1 MDRRL
6 VDIETKLAF
15 LEDSLLALNQSLCR
29 QQEQI
34 SQLESTC
41 RLLLARVQELAAI
54 GDRSK
59 TSEETPPHY

>member
-15 LEDSLLALNQSLCR
+15 QEDSLLALNQVVCR

-34 SQLESTC
+34 DQLELTC
-41 RLLLARVQELAAI
+41 RMLLARVADL
-54 GDRSK
+54 SK
-59 TSEETPPHY
+59 AHDGARPLDETPPHY